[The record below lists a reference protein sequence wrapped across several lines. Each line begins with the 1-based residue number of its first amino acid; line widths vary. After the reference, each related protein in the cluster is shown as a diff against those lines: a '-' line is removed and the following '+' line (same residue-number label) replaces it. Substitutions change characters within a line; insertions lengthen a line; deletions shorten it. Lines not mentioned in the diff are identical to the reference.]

1 MRYSP
6 EALLAF
12 VEAAALGSFSA
23 AARRLRKSQSTIS
36 TAIANLEADLGL
48 TLFDRQARQPVLTE
62 AGRKV
67 LGHVQEIL
75 AASERLDALSIRLG
89 DNIEPRLTIV
99 FSDTYQPNHHD
110 NLLKHFE
117 RRYQDIELECMIAE
131 GEDVLDLLQTGRAHL
146 GMLAVQPNY
155 PPEIAVA
162 RLPEQTEMGLFVAH
176 DHPLTLIPALTQ
188 AHLASSRQLYLN
200 TYTSNSAPKPR
211 GRAWSAPSYLMLLEM
226 AEQGAGWAILPHWLV
241 KQYGRQRLTELK
253 MRGWP
258 QTISVDAVWSKL
270 TPPGPAGLWL
280 LDRLLENATDQAAAL
295 RD

>member
-146 GMLAVQPNY
+146 GMLAVQPIY

-176 DHPLTLIPALTQ
+176 DHPLTRIPTLTQ

-200 TYTSNSAPKPR
+200 TYTSSSTPKPR

-226 AEQGAGWAILPHWLV
+226 AEQGAGWAMLPHWLV
-241 KQYGRQRLTELK
+241 KQYGHQRLSELK

-280 LDRLLENATDQAAAL
+280 LDRLLENAADQAAAL